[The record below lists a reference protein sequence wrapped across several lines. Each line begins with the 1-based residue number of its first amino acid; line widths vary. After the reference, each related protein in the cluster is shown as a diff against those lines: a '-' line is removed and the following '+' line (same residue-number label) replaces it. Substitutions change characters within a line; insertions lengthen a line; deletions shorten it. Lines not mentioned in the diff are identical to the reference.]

1 MSKKCD
7 CCGKR
12 LGIFGVFSVK
22 DGTICGKCY
31 KRYTGTGRT
40 FKKKLTI
47 DEISDV
53 VQEEGQSV
61 EVKPF
66 FFELV
71 DSVFG
76 GVVSSRKRSIKWGI
90 ACIVIGIIVIPVFTG
105 DMVKYLR
112 DGAEADFYLVDE
124 EKKWIDSTTNE
135 ITERYEAEVD
145 GQIIR
150 YSHSYKE
157 YHELGNDDRIT
168 GREDNGVDS
177 RSLDG
182 TIKVYRE
189 NGEWHLAEDAMMK
202 DFLLL
207 IWFPIFMFILGG
219 YFISCFVKLKKNEK
233 II

>member
-1 MSKKCD
+1 M
-7 CCGKR
+7 
-12 LGIFGVFSVK
+12 
-22 DGTICGKCY
+22 
-31 KRYTGTGRT
+31 
-40 FKKKLTI
+40 
-47 DEISDV
+47 
-53 VQEEGQSV
+53 QEEGQSV

-76 GVVSSRKRSIKWGI
+76 GVVSSPKRSIKWGI

>member
-1 MSKKCD
+1 M
-7 CCGKR
+7 
-12 LGIFGVFSVK
+12 
-22 DGTICGKCY
+22 
-31 KRYTGTGRT
+31 
-40 FKKKLTI
+40 KKLTI
-47 DEISDV
+47 DEISEV
-53 VQEEGQSV
+53 VEQEGQSV

-71 DSVFG
+71 DSVFSG
-76 GVVSSRKRSIKWGI
+76 IVSSPKKSVGWGI
-90 ACIVIGIIVIPVFTG
+90 ACIVIGILTTPLVAE

-150 YSHSYKE
+150 YSHSYRE
-157 YHELGNDDRIT
+157 THEPGNDDMIT
-168 GREDNGVDS
+168 GRDHNGVDS
-177 RSLDG
+177 RALDG

-189 NGEWHLAEDAMMK
+189 NGEWKLAENAMVK

-207 IWFPIFMFILGG
+207 IWFPIFLFILGG
-219 YFISCFVKLKKNEK
+219 YFISCFVKLKKKEQK
-233 II
+233 KDGKGD